1 MECPS
6 AGWLL
11 SVPSYLVSTVS
22 VGCLDV
28 MVCICIA
35 ATVSIV
41 NTVIHMC
48 GPGMVNRGIT
58 CDITQY

>member
-35 ATVSIV
+35 RHSLHCEYSHTHVRPR
-41 NTVIHMC
+41 NGKQRDHL
-48 GPGMVNRGIT
+48 
-58 CDITQY
+58 